1 MVMILEVK
9 FSRLSIMHTNTIFK
23 IGINLGPSKA
33 QILAKIAEIASWS
46 KCTEAGAMNGRTCW
60 LVQSDVLDRYNLTEL
75 SAINT
80 LEFATETKKRGRKA
94 DDSRT
99 DEDTPPAKTLRVSL
113 IKKFVQPTSLSANRV
128 PPSQE
133 NELPESGKNLNEPVK
148 QLPTLPS
155 PSHSLDAKD
164 SAQQESISDLK
175 DSKSNFV
182 ERDTLHSAASRP
194 AVAPTL
200 DAVFVSQALLDRPA
214 IGNRLVRLSTKD
226 SVKVSERKMRI
237 HKRAAHELNQSTD
250 KDKAKLKKPKKEDTE
265 KSPVK
270 SASVKLPSD
279 LDKQGNGSTRNIQPF
294 PESSERRSALNSLLT
309 DFETEAQQGKDRL
322 ALIDRNIEERQL
334 ERKALSHNIEELQ
347 LERKALSDEVQLKL
361 LLQFELLRSALEQT

>member
-75 SAINT
+75 SVINT

-148 QLPTLPS
+148 QPPTLPS

-175 DSKSNFV
+175 DSTSNFV
-182 ERDTLHSAASRP
+182 EREFDTTRI
-194 AVAPTL
+194 T
-200 DAVFVSQALLDRPA
+200 SQGIERSKVWDRK
-214 IGNRLVRLSTKD
+214 IRIQK
-226 SVKVSERKMRI
+226 RK
-237 HKRAAHELNQSTD
+237 KTQ
-250 KDKAKLKKPKKEDTE
+250 E
-265 KSPVK
+265 K
-270 SASVKLPSD
+270 PSD
-279 LDKQGNGSTRNIQPF
+279 SFPKVRQNYHEESEATINKQI
-294 PESSERRSALNSLLT
+294 
-309 DFETEAQQGKDRL
+309 
-322 ALIDRNIEERQL
+322 NIE
-334 ERKALSHNIEELQ
+334 LSAHYQYLAMVSCQ
-347 LERKALSDEVQLKL
+347 KL
-361 LLQFELLRSALEQT
+361 

>member
-75 SAINT
+75 SVINT

-99 DEDTPPAKTLRVSL
+99 DEDTPPAKTPRVSL

-148 QLPTLPS
+148 QPVVTTPKAKKRISLISLPT
-155 PSHSLDAKD
+155 
-164 SAQQESISDLK
+164 SA
-175 DSKSNFV
+175 
-182 ERDTLHSAASRP
+182 T
-194 AVAPTL
+194 
-200 DAVFVSQALLDRPA
+200 
-214 IGNRLVRLSTKD
+214 
-226 SVKVSERKMRI
+226 
-237 HKRAAHELNQSTD
+237 
-250 KDKAKLKKPKKEDTE
+250 KKPKSDTKSTPLTNFLKKMSAKE
-265 KSPVK
+265 
-270 SASVKLPSD
+270 
-279 LDKQGNGSTRNIQPF
+279 
-294 PESSERRSALNSLLT
+294 
-309 DFETEAQQGKDRL
+309 
-322 ALIDRNIEERQL
+322 
-334 ERKALSHNIEELQ
+334 ALSKSENV
-347 LERKALSDEVQLKL
+347 DDD
-361 LLQFELLRSALEQT
+361 ALEMDGVKCFTVE

>member
-1 MVMILEVK
+1 MILEVK

-75 SAINT
+75 SVINT

-175 DSKSNFV
+175 DSTSNFV
-182 ERDTLHSAASRP
+182 EREFDTTRI
-194 AVAPTL
+194 T
-200 DAVFVSQALLDRPA
+200 SQGIERSKVWDRK
-214 IGNRLVRLSTKD
+214 IRIQK
-226 SVKVSERKMRI
+226 RK
-237 HKRAAHELNQSTD
+237 KTQE
-250 KDKAKLKKPKKEDTE
+250 
-265 KSPVK
+265 
-270 SASVKLPSD
+270 
-279 LDKQGNGSTRNIQPF
+279 
-294 PESSERRSALNSLLT
+294 
-309 DFETEAQQGKDRL
+309 
-322 ALIDRNIEERQL
+322 
-334 ERKALSHNIEELQ
+334 
-347 LERKALSDEVQLKL
+347 
-361 LLQFELLRSALEQT
+361 